1 MRRLILGILAVVF
14 LAAGAVGLWQY
25 GTDDS
30 GASAAASV
38 AVRAGA
44 LLGALWLAL
53 PQLES
58 LFRRFPPWM
67 LGMLAGCALM
77 VVVRPRM
84 LVYVLPLIG
93 ILLVLRFFGWLL
105 QPLPMKPKKG
115 ANESQV
121 HRDSGSGRGSGG

>member
-1 MRRLILGILAVVF
+1 MRRVILGILAAVF
-14 LAAGAVGLWQY
+14 LAAGAVGLWKF

-67 LGMLAGCALM
+67 LGTLAGCALM
-77 VVVRPRM
+77 VVVRPR
-84 LVYVLPLIG
+84 LLIYVLPLIG

-105 QPLPMKPKKG
+105 QPLPTRPKKG
-115 ANESQV
+115 SDRDRAPRERES
-121 HRDSGSGRGSGG
+121 